1 MVRLPSEAG
10 GATIHGNP
18 APRGGRGRAGGGI
31 VSWETIIREDLSGL
45 TPYAPGL
52 RVSEVR
58 ERSGRD
64 VIRKLSSNEHHAGP
78 VPEAIAAMTA
88 VLAHLNR
95 YPDGACRALK
105 RRLSAHLGVDEGHL
119 LVGNGSNELL
129 RLIAQAVLRPG
140 DEVVF
145 AWPSFV
151 VYPMVAAQLGA
162 VAVRVPLGQGD
173 AHDLEA
179 MLAAVTDRTR
189 LLFLCNPNNPT
200 GTIYARDAFDRFM
213 DAVPPH
219 VLVVVD
225 EAYFEFVTDASYPD
239 ALVAFDGERPLAVT
253 RTFSKIYSLAGSRVG
268 YAVVAEPLRVAVE
281 ALREPFNVNTVAQ
294 IGAHRSLDADAE
306 VRRRRAENQ
315 EQKTYLYACFD
326 RLGVRYARSEAN
338 FVWVKT
344 QRPDEV
350 FEALLEEGVIVR
362 GFSAVSALRI
372 GVGTREDTDA
382 TCEAF
387 EAVNAR
393 LGAI

>member
-1 MVRLPSEAG
+1 
-10 GATIHGNP
+10 
-18 APRGGRGRAGGGI
+18 
-31 VSWETIIREDLSGL
+31 VSWETIIREDLTGL

-52 RVSEVR
+52 RASEVR
-58 ERSGRD
+58 ERSGREI
-64 VIRKLSSNEHHAGP
+64 IRKLSSNEHPAGP
-78 VPEAIAAMTA
+78 VPEAIAGMRA
-88 VLAHLNR
+88 VLPYLNR

-105 RRLSAHLGVDEGHL
+105 RRLSTHLAQDEGRL
-119 LVGNGSNELL
+119 LIGNGSNELL
-129 RLIAQAVLRPG
+129 RLIAQAVIRPG

-151 VYPMVAAQLGA
+151 VYPMVTAQLGA
-162 VAVRVPLGQGD
+162 IGVRVPLDGGD
-173 AHDLEA
+173 AHDLDA

-200 GTIYARDAFDRFM
+200 GTIYRRDTFDRFM
-213 DAVPPH
+213 KAIPSH

-225 EAYFEFVTDASYPD
+225 EAYFEFVTDPEYPD
-239 ALVAFDGERPLAVT
+239 ALEYLDGERPLVVT

-268 YAVVAEPLRVAVE
+268 YAVVPEPLRVAVE
-281 ALREPFNVNTVAQ
+281 ALREPFNVNSVAQ
-294 IGAHRSLDADAE
+294 IGAYHSLDADAE

-326 RLGVRYARSEAN
+326 RLGVAYVRSEAN

-344 QRPDEV
+344 PRPVEV

-362 GFSAVSALRI
+362 GFPAISALRV
-372 GVGTREDTDA
+372 GVGTQEDTDA

-387 EAVNAR
+387 EAIVAR
-393 LGAI
+393 LGTV